1 MRQPSLFD
9 EPAEPSFE
17 SRLISA
23 EDAGNF
29 VPLSELDPAAG
40 TPHYTGIARM
50 AAAAPDL
57 DFRNEVQ
64 YRDLACRTLLSPC
77 DSRRVPF
84 DYTINP
90 YRGCEFGCVYCYA
103 RYTHE
108 YMEFEDWLDFERK
121 IFVKRGA
128 RGALQADLRRLDL
141 QGKWIA
147 IGTGTDPYQPAERRY
162 GLTRSLLEVL
172 AGRRNLLL
180 SITTKSDL
188 VARDVDLLE
197 RIAQHSELHVNITI
211 TTPHHELSRRTEP
224 RAPRPDKRLAAVKT
238 LADAGI
244 RVGVLAMP
252 LLPRINDKLEDL
264 DLLVRLVS
272 EAGADF
278 LASQVLFLRKCSR
291 ARFFPFLEER
301 FPDLLPYYRR
311 LYATNQTEALT
322 VYTREKSA
330 QIQLLKRKYGLSGGR
345 RGKPHVA
352 FTPDQMRLFAGL
364 D

>member
-1 MRQPSLFD
+1 MRQRNLFD
-9 EPAEPSFE
+9 EPVEPSFG
-17 SRLISA
+17 SRLVEEPDS
-23 EDAGNF
+23 F

-40 TPHYTGIARM
+40 APHFTGIARL
-50 AAAAPDL
+50 AAAAADI

-77 DSRRVPF
+77 DSQRVPF

-108 YMEFEDWLDFERK
+108 YMELENWLDFERK
-121 IFVKRGA
+121 IFVKQGA
-128 RGALQADLRRLDL
+128 REALQADLRRLDL

-147 IGTGTDPYQPAERRY
+147 IGTATDPYQPAERRY
-162 GLTRSLLEVL
+162 GLTRSLLEIL

-188 VARDVDLLE
+188 VARDVDLLA
-197 RIAQHSELHVNITI
+197 RIAQYSEVHVNVTI
-211 TTPHHELSRRTEP
+211 TTPHHEMSRRTEP

-244 RVGVLAMP
+244 RVGVLLMP
-252 LLPRINDKLEDL
+252 ILPRINDGLEDL
-264 DLLVRLVS
+264 DLLARLVS

-291 ARFFPFLEER
+291 GRFFPFLEER

-311 LYATNQTEALT
+311 LYATNNTEALRI
-322 VYTREKSA
+322 YSQEKTA

-345 RGKPHVA
+345 RGKPDPV
-352 FTPDQMRLFAGL
+352 FTPDQMRLFAV
-364 D
+364 DT